1 MAESTREQK
10 FLTQAELAKR
20 WRISQ
25 SCVKNWRDRGHLP
38 YFRLPGSTRTLYPV
52 KGIEEVEGRLT
63 KPVKGVIAENDS
75 TEIKRKTPDISATR
89 KEWRI

>member
-1 MAESTREQK
+1 
-10 FLTQAELAKR
+10 
-20 WRISQ
+20 
-25 SCVKNWRDRGHLP
+25 
-38 YFRLPGSTRTLYPV
+38 LYPV